1 MRDAEAFEKL
11 VGALLAGVGDVLAH
25 GEVREERVLL
35 EDETDT
41 AFVRLAK
48 DVTPAV
54 QPDVVAERD
63 LPAPRTGEAGDRP
76 QHRRLARTRR
86 PDEGDGAVDVER

>member
-1 MRDAEAFEKL
+1 MRDAEALEKL

-25 GEVREERVLL
+25 GQVREERVLL
-35 EDETDT
+35 KDETDT
-41 AFVRLAK
+41 ALVRLAE
-48 DVTPAV
+48 DLPSAV
-54 QPDVVAERD
+54 QPHVVAERD
-63 LPAPRTGEAGDRP
+63 LPAPRAGEAGNRP